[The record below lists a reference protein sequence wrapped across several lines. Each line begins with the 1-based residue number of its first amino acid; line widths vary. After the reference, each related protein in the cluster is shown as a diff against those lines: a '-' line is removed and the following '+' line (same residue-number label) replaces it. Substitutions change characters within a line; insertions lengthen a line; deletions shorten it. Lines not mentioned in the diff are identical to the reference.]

1 MADDSLIATFP
12 HPTTALPAGIT
23 VNANF
28 MITYAPT
35 KEMTLLANYEPN
47 FYAKYSI
54 SNKKADIPAL
64 VHTET
69 ARMTFKYVD

>member
-1 MADDSLIATFP
+1 
-12 HPTTALPAGIT
+12 
-23 VNANF
+23 
-28 MITYAPT
+28 
-35 KEMTLLANYEPN
+35 MTLLANYEPN